1 MKSEIGCWESQR
13 DGGIFWRVDDKK
25 VGSCPEGY
33 EEVFKDSG
41 IIYVGGMP
49 LSDSIILN
57 R

>member
-1 MKSEIGCWESQR
+1 MVGFF
-13 DGGIFWRVDDKK
+13 GGWMIKK
-25 VGSCPEGY
+25 LGSCPEGY

-41 IIYVGGMP
+41 IIYVGGML